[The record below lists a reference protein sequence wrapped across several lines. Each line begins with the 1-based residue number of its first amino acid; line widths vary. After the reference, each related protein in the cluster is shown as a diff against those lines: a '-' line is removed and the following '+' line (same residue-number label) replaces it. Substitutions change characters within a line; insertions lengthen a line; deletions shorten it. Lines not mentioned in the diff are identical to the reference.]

1 MSPVRSS
8 SPDADKAGG
17 LLDGM
22 RILDFTHLVAG
33 PMCTK
38 LLADYGAD
46 VIKIERPGSGDPARL
61 MPPFAG
67 DVPHPERSGLFL
79 HLNTNKRSLT
89 LNLKDPTGQRIVQE
103 LVSQADAV
111 VESFAPGT
119 LERMGLGFDALRAVN
134 PRIVVTSIS
143 NFGQTGPYR
152 DWRASEIVE
161 YAMGG
166 AMYATGDPDRE
177 PIMLGGSV
185 IQTQAGE
192 AAALATVTALFGTHP
207 ASEANHL
214 DISIMETQAASQDR
228 RATMLIS
235 YQFTGRVN
243 DRKRRAGSVG
253 GGVKPTA
260 DGYFNLTAQSHWFAQ
275 VVKMMGHPEL
285 ADDPRFNSDAARLR
299 PEAQDEIEPYVLPW
313 YLSRTMREA
322 WQEAQRNKLLSGPI
336 YTPKDIVED
345 PYFKE
350 RGYWERIRHPIAGDF
365 EYPGPPFRVH
375 GAPRAPRRP
384 APTLGQHTREI
395 LCGELGMSALQLG
408 QLRALG
414 VIS

>member
-1 MSPVRSS
+1 
-8 SPDADKAGG
+8 
-17 LLDGM
+17 M

-185 IQTQAGE
+185 IQAQAGE
-192 AAALATVTALFGTHP
+192 AAALATVTALFGVHP

-253 GGVKPTA
+253 GGVKPTS

-384 APTLGQHTREI
+384 APMLGQHTREI
-395 LCGELGMSALQLG
+395 LSGELGMSALQLG